1 MNRTTTF
8 PRRFYTGLHPFLA
21 DVAWLF
27 RHRAQL
33 RLAHTLLSPA
43 FRERLMLAVTAVNR
57 CRYCSF
63 AHTRMALAAGVS
75 NAEIARILNQTL
87 DDCPPD
93 EVLAL
98 AYAHH
103 WAETDAAP
111 EPAARERLICEYG
124 ILRAGAIEAVL
135 RMIRVGNL
143 MGNTFDY
150 LLFRISGGRLGATAD
165 DRHERNNPDH

>member
-1 MNRTTTF
+1 MSRVSVF
-8 PRRFYTGLHPFLA
+8 PRRYYASLRQFLA
-21 DVAWLF
+21 DAAWLF

-33 RLAHTLLSPA
+33 RQARVMLSPA

-75 NAEIARILNQTL
+75 NAEIAQILDL
-87 DDCPPD
+87 AFSDCPPD
-93 EVLAL
+93 EAPAL
-98 AYAHH
+98 AYAQH

-111 EPAARERLICEYG
+111 DPAARERLLCEYG
-124 ILRAGAIEAVL
+124 VIRAEAIEAVL

-143 MGNTFDY
+143 LGNTFDY
-150 LLFRISGGRLGATAD
+150 LLFRLSGGRFGLTDD
-165 DRHERNNPDH
+165 DRRLV

>member
-1 MNRTTTF
+1 MNRVSVF
-8 PRRFYTGLHPFLA
+8 PRRYYASMRQFLA

-33 RLAHTLLSPA
+33 RQARVMLSPA

-75 NAEIARILNQTL
+75 NAEIAQILDQTFSG
-87 DDCPPD
+87 CPPD
-93 EVLAL
+93 EAPAL
-98 AYAHH
+98 AYAQH

-111 EPAARERLICEYG
+111 DPAARERLLCEYG
-124 ILRAGAIEAVL
+124 VIRAEAIEAVL

-143 MGNTFDY
+143 LGNTFDY
-150 LLFRISGGRLGATAD
+150 LLFRLSGGRFGLTND
-165 DRHERNNPDH
+165 DRRLV